1 MSTTTLVI
9 LGLAVP
15 IRYDY
20 IGPDSIQWFLDKDAD
35 EMTDPLII
43 LAEALLRKHYTNK
56 ISLMLWEEVQA
67 VRYEEDARLAAM
79 AEDYNPF

>member
-15 IRYDY
+15 IRYEY

-35 EMTDPLII
+35 EMADPLII
-43 LAEALLRKHYTNK
+43 LAEALLRKHYNNK
-56 ISLMLWEEVQA
+56 ISLMLWDEVQG
-67 VRYEEDARLAAM
+67 VRYEEDARAA
-79 AEDYNPF
+79 ALDPCPF

>member
-9 LGLAVP
+9 LGLSVP

-20 IGPDSIQWFLDKDAD
+20 LGPDSIQWFLDKDAD
-35 EMTDPLII
+35 EMAEPLFI
-43 LAEALLRKHYTNK
+43 LAETLLRKHYNNK
-56 ISLMLWEEVQA
+56 ISLMLWDEVQGIQYA
-67 VRYEEDARLAAM
+67 EDAAAAAR